1 MDFTMEMKN
10 GDKAT
15 VQTNQIIRCLRNGV
29 QLDKDFLADVIDNL
43 AYKANEAVY
52 YKKRCETVA
61 EKAKYYKNRI
71 EELEELK
78 EENKY
83 LKRRLEESGN
93 ANKRKRTAQA
103 EYVSS
108 LKIKH
113 DIEVKDLKDK
123 IHTAKMLN
131 KFYRHELKRRGIK
144 FIKMDDSFG
153 HHVNVM
159 NGTEIDSSYL
169 IKVANMTEEE
179 LDSVDNE

>member
-1 MDFTMEMKN
+1 MDFAMEMKN
-10 GDKAT
+10 GEKAT
-15 VQTNQIIRCLRNGV
+15 VQTNQIISCLRSGV
-29 QLDKDFLADVIDNL
+29 QLDKEFLADVIEEL
-43 AYKANEAVY
+43 VYKACEGAF
-52 YKKRCETVA
+52 YKRKCETKI
-61 EKAKYYKNRI
+61 ERENFYNNQI

-131 KFYRHELKRRGIK
+131 KFYRHELKRRGVK
-144 FIKMDDSFG
+144 FIKMDDGYGRF
-153 HHVNVM
+153 VNVVF
-159 NGTEIDSSYL
+159 GTEIDSNYL
-169 IKVANMTEEE
+169 IKVASMTDEE
-179 LDSVDNE
+179 LDSADNE

>member
-10 GDKAT
+10 GERST
-15 VQTNQIIRCLRNGV
+15 VQTNQIISCLRSGV
-29 QLDKDFLADVIDNL
+29 QLDKDFLADVIEEL
-43 AYKANEAVY
+43 VYKANEEVY

-93 ANKRKRTAQA
+93 ANKRKRTAQV
-103 EYVSS
+103 EYIS
-108 LKIKH
+108 LLKKKH
-113 DIEVKDLKDK
+113 DIEVKGLKDR
-123 IHTAKMLN
+123 IHIAKMLN

-144 FIKMDDSFG
+144 FIKMDDGYGRF
-153 HHVNVM
+153 VNVM
-159 NGTEIDSSYL
+159 HGKEIDADYL

-179 LDSVDNE
+179 LDSADNE